1 MEKEKTLYEVIG
13 DLYDSVVKIVF
24 TVFL

>member
-1 MEKEKTLYEVIG
+1 MEKKKTLYEVIR
-13 DLYDSVVKIVF
+13 DFCESVVKIVF